1 MAGDVDARLLD
12 NVREFISEYPE
23 ATLMDVM
30 AEHDLTDTEAEAV
43 LAEIGRLIRAGIID
57 DERSGGDGA

>member
-23 ATLMDVM
+23 AMLMDVM
-30 AEHDLTDTEAEAV
+30 AEYDLTDIEAETV
-43 LAEIGRLIRAGIID
+43 LAEIGRLIREGRIA
-57 DERSGGDGA
+57 DERPSE